1 MRTVNDRRSPLA
13 IVCIGSEQVANM
25 EKSRSGSVKTNL
37 EPATAGENAKN
48 RKKKHFY
55 KLSLNTR
62 TFNSVQMGDVILHM
76 YIHMY
81 FVSEFSERAPT

>member
-37 EPATAGENAKN
+37 EPATAGEKSEKETFLQIIIKHKN
-48 RKKKHFY
+48 
-55 KLSLNTR
+55 
-62 TFNSVQMGDVILHM
+62 VQ
-76 YIHMY
+76 
-81 FVSEFSERAPT
+81 